1 MTRFESFPEGVH
13 RVQPVAETQIP
24 QLATFWKPEAK
35 PWGLAIRHLRV
46 TVRLFLV
53 THEVINREHHLADFT
68 VETRLVPCLEG
79 TEKKWTVS
87 GLPPDS
93 GLTDFKVKS

>member
-1 MTRFESFPEGVH
+1 M
-13 RVQPVAETQIP
+13 
-24 QLATFWKPEAK
+24 
-35 PWGLAIRHLRV
+35 

-68 VETRLVPCLEG
+68 VEARLVPCLEG
-79 TEKKWTVS
+79 TEKKKKTKRTVS

-93 GLTDFKVKS
+93 GLTDVKVKELRIMDKMKLRFMNYTLE